1 MRLLLV
7 EDDPH
12 LGPAMR
18 RALEADRYAVDLA
31 ATAEDAS
38 AMARVHDYGVVLLD
52 LGLPDGSGLEVLR
65 DIRNRSRTLPVIVVT
80 AQDRVAQRIAG
91 LDMGADDYL
100 VKPVDIDE
108 LLARVR
114 AQLRRTEGRAD
125 QHLTARN
132 VSLDLAGRV
141 AFRDDQPVA
150 LTAKEFKLAA
160 LLLRRAGGFVS
171 KEEIDTALHADDT
184 VVSANAIEVTVSSIR
199 RKLGADF
206 VITARGLG
214 YMAPR

>member
-31 ATAEDAS
+31 VTADDAS
-38 AMARVHDYGVVLLD
+38 TMARVHAYGVVLLD

-65 DIRNRSRTLPVIVVT
+65 DIRNRTRALPVIIVT
-80 AQDRVAQRIAG
+80 AQDRVAQRING

-125 QHLTARN
+125 QHLVAGRI
-132 VSLDLAGRV
+132 SLDLAGRV
-141 AFRDDQPVA
+141 AFKDDRPVP

-160 LLLRRAGGFVS
+160 LLLRRAGRFVS
-171 KEEIDTALHADDT
+171 KEEIDAALHTDET
-184 VVSANAIEVTVSSIR
+184 VVSGNAIEVAISSIR
-199 RKLGADF
+199 RKLGAD
-206 VITARGLG
+206 VIITARGLG